1 MSDALQDPRHQ
12 RMDWWR
18 SWLVSSQ
25 RPDRIAPR
33 LRAGAMLRWCMVAL
47 VAIATATGPPRL
59 PALAVGWLALV
70 SLYNALGHYGGDVV
84 TGRSA
89 LRLAQ
94 GLVVADMA
102 AMVALAAMY
111 RGLPPANLS
120 LGFFLVLLEALIW
133 CDWTGVMLSIGL
145 IGTGWVVTDL
155 VGCLGSAPT
164 FPWRDFLGD
173 LLTVGV
179 VAVALVLALR
189 VLSATV
195 NDGGAGAD
203 PSQAAT
209 DGGVRIRLS
218 AREKEVLALISAGC
232 SNRMIATRL
241 HLAPSTV

>member
-1 MSDALQDPRHQ
+1 
-12 RMDWWR
+12 
-18 SWLVSSQ
+18 
-25 RPDRIAPR
+25 
-33 LRAGAMLRWCMVAL
+33 MLRWCMVAL

-209 DGGVRIRLS
+209 
-218 AREKEVLALISAGC
+218 
-232 SNRMIATRL
+232 
-241 HLAPSTV
+241 HLAPSTVKSHVESILARLDARNRAEAVAIASRLRLPLDAGQDVSATPADGHRSALRTASLVASLNERS